1 MQNQR
6 GNNGNNQIGINS
18 NQNNAFGIIGMLK
31 NSKNPNMML
40 RQLASSN
47 PVVANTMN
55 LVNQYGGNPQK
66 AFYEEA
72 KKRGIDP
79 NQILGMLK

>member
-1 MQNQR
+1 MANLIVQAMQNQSAT
-6 GNNGNNQIGINS
+6 N
-18 NQNNAFGIIGMLK
+18 NQNNALGIIGMLK
-31 NSKNPNMML
+31 SSKNPNMML
-40 RQLASSN
+40 QRLASSN

-55 LVNQYGGNPQK
+55 LINQYGGNPQK